1 MSTSAHRLIALLLLA
16 LFIGGGQWL
25 YERYWLGRHQLYAE
39 TTEQLQDRLL
49 RYQRLIAQ
57 RPQLEQRL
65 SEVRQSDAVDV
76 YYLSQETPTLAA
88 TELQRRA
95 SQAVQSSGGSLTSSQ
110 VLPVE
115 QESDFTKVAIR
126 IQMNGDVEAL
136 NKTLYALESERPAV
150 FVDNVQ
156 IRARTIRQRVP
167 RRTDRDR
174 RGVEIKTQIQL
185 ITQFELAGYMQKGKS

>member
-1 MSTSAHRLIALLLLA
+1 MSTSAHRMTALLLLA
-16 LFIGGGQWL
+16 LFIAGGQWL
-25 YERYWLGRHQLYAE
+25 YERYWLGRHQLYVD

-49 RYQRLIAQ
+49 RYQRLITQ

-65 SEVRQSDAVDV
+65 NEVRQSDAVDV
-76 YYLSQETPTLAA
+76 YYLSQDTPTLAA

-95 SQAVQSSGGSLTSSQ
+95 SQAVQSNGGSLTSSQ
-110 VLPVE
+110 VLPIE
-115 QESDFTKVAIR
+115 QENTFTKVAVR

-136 NKTLYALESERPAV
+136 NKALHTLESERPTV

-167 RRTDRDR
+167 RRANQNQ
-174 RGVEIKTQIQL
+174 RGVEVKTQVQL
-185 ITQFELAGYMQKGKS
+185 TAQFELVGYMQKGKS